1 MDTANRHFNTV
12 LPLKLGSQV
21 LGGNTSPRATVGVQL
36 AALLVLTED
45 DSDPPEH
52 TGEKN
57 RVEEVGNGLFC
68 RHQKIAHQTAG
79 SEGLTWRTRLARK
92 AQSKTPTVESV
103 LEGPPVGA
111 GGLSFW
117 LKRS

>member
-1 MDTANRHFNTV
+1 LDTANRHFNTV
-12 LPLKLGSQV
+12 LPLKLGSKV

-92 AQSKTPTVESV
+92 AQSKTPS
-103 LEGPPVGA
+103 A
-111 GGLSFW
+111 SRY
-117 LKRS
+117 LKDLRLAPGVFLFG